1 METVLMYA
9 LFAFGLLIIIK
20 GADWFVDG
28 ATWLAEVTGMPKF
41 IIGATIVSIATTL
54 PEIIVSSMAAFEGF
68 SILSSGVENAQILAT
83 ERVGMAIGNSVGS
96 VVCNTAM
103 IMAISI
109 MFMPTEIDRKKF
121 GPRVVIL
128 AAAIAALVGFTVDG
142 ELSAKASIVLL
153 VIFGMYIFENIK
165 STKTDLEDDY
175 IDEKPQSD
183 KKTIARNTVG
193 IVIGSFCVVIGSRLI
208 VNCGSEIAKSWGVSE
223 AMIGVTMVAIGT
235 SLPELVTAIVAVI
248 KKQPSISIGNVIG
261 ANVID
266 IALIMPICTLI
277 YSGSLP
283 VSEQNIYLDFPVC
296 LLVSVIALVPA
307 VIGKKFYRWQG
318 VLLLLV
324 YIAYIVVAGLK
335 PDWYLSLVTA

>member
-1 METVLMYA
+1 METILMYA
-9 LFAFGLLIIIK
+9 LFAFGLLLIIK

-28 ATWLAEVTGMPKF
+28 ATWVAEVTGMPKF

-54 PEIIVSSMAAFEGF
+54 PEIIVSSMAAYEGF
-68 SILSSGVENAQILAT
+68 AILSSGVADAGLLAH
-83 ERVGMAIGNSVGS
+83 EKVGMAIGNSVGS
-96 VVCNTAM
+96 VVCNMAM

-121 GPRVVIL
+121 SPRVMIL
-128 AAAIAALVGFTVDG
+128 AAAIVVLTCFTLDG

-153 VIFGMYIFENIK
+153 VIFGVYIFENIK

-175 IDEKPQSD
+175 IYEKPQSD
-183 KKTIARNTVG
+183 KKTVIRNTLG
-193 IVIGSFCVVIGSRLI
+193 IIIGSFCVVIGSRLI
-208 VNCGSEIAKSWGVSE
+208 VNCGGEIAKSWGVSE

-307 VIGKKFYRWQG
+307 LIGKKFYRWQG
-318 VLLLLV
+318 VLLLLI
-324 YIAYIVVAGLK
+324 YIAYIVVAGSEL
-335 PDWYLSLVTA
+335 DWYLSLVTA